1 MCILFAEQSNKRDR
15 ILNRISDPEQ
25 KLSIIREF
33 EPAEDK
39 ILRATWDIVI
49 GLTPEDPETRRR
61 PGGPPTRT
69 KG

>member
-49 GLTPEDPETRRR
+49 GLTPEDP
-61 PGGPPTRT
+61 
-69 KG
+69 